1 MKTLD
6 TGYLSV
12 VGQKTLDGED
22 DPDILCSGNS
32 QEAKTGEQG
41 ARHPITTPNMRVTD
55 QPSLMKGRKLWSDHL
70 TGLVGWW
77 RRVELEGRRKG
88 TIRLKAA
95 KTVVEEGAGVNLVQK
110 HG

>member
-1 MKTLD
+1 MSLI
-6 TGYLSV
+6 LEFFSLNWM
-12 VGQKTLDGED
+12 KTLDGED
-22 DPDILCSGNS
+22 YSGLQITKTL
-32 QEAKTGEQG
+32 QEVKTGRLG
-41 ARHPITTPNMRVTD
+41 DRHTIFTPNMRVTD
-55 QPSLMKGRKLWSDHL
+55 KPSLMKGRKLWSDHL